1 MFFGFLKSYKIF
13 NRKKSLTLSLDAE
26 RKKKLKNLLGFNIS
40 DESLYV
46 KALTHRSYLEISPEQ
61 IKSNERLEF
70 LGDSIL
76 SLITAEFLFKK
87 FPDEKEGFLTK
98 IRSHLVDTSSLIKTA
113 IPMELMEI
121 MFFDKRFLDLHGN
134 GIKKISADAV
144 EALIGAVYLDKGLD
158 QTRQFVKKWI
168 IMPNLKSGAYK
179 IDTNYKG
186 QLLELTHTK
195 QLGMPSYFVTKE
207 DGPEHDKIFEV
218 TVKINSKIYGF
229 GQGHNKKSAEQKAAE
244 KAIKTINLVDEK

>member
-1 MFFGFLKSYKIF
+1 MFVGFLKSYKIF

-76 SLITAEFLFKK
+76 SLLTAEFLFKK

-113 IPMELMEI
+113 VPMKLVEI
-121 MFFDKRFLDLHGN
+121 MFF
-134 GIKKISADAV
+134 
-144 EALIGAVYLDKGLD
+144 
-158 QTRQFVKKWI
+158 
-168 IMPNLKSGAYK
+168 
-179 IDTNYKG
+179 
-186 QLLELTHTK
+186 
-195 QLGMPSYFVTKE
+195 
-207 DGPEHDKIFEV
+207 
-218 TVKINSKIYGF
+218 
-229 GQGHNKKSAEQKAAE
+229 
-244 KAIKTINLVDEK
+244 